1 MEIYQAVADFS
12 EDLVLAYL
20 REQSEAVGIP
30 FKFSAHEDIG
40 DDGRGSCSSDE
51 DRPAGRDSEHDMRTG
66 RGGEDDLGTPG
77 CVRVKDRARSI
88 DSGVCVETKRENGR
102 GKKTAPTENGGRE
115 WWNETDGLRASP
127 KAQGS
132 QDVCRY
138 DSEAFGYSDDSVRH
152 LHEAHASQ
160 SSLVLAFRKGDLFG
174 AVEQDEVGRWWGVL
188 ALRSGRLGYVPCSYM
203 KFLEQRHYWLTV
215 TGERSSREVHVKALG
230 ELQTATARLP
240 HPEVVYGAMIPEPDY
255 SDDEREATVTK
266 QAALISRNN
275 QVNASSP
282 AKKEKDAGEGNKG
295 RMDENGLIMPKKLV
309 NPCLEST
316 EKKSLHREL
325 LYNQK
330 RGVNVL
336 NQKTEL
342 QKAMEK
348 HNDKKVLKE
357 IQKEKEAALTPF
369 QKALDERAQRIEQME
384 KAETKDVENEKDKC
398 EFQKIHAKVRAKME
412 VQ

>member
-1 MEIYQAVADFS
+1 
-12 EDLVLAYL
+12 
-20 REQSEAVGIP
+20 
-30 FKFSAHEDIG
+30 
-40 DDGRGSCSSDE
+40 
-51 DRPAGRDSEHDMRTG
+51 
-66 RGGEDDLGTPG
+66 
-77 CVRVKDRARSI
+77 
-88 DSGVCVETKRENGR
+88 
-102 GKKTAPTENGGRE
+102 
-115 WWNETDGLRASP
+115 
-127 KAQGS
+127 
-132 QDVCRY
+132 
-138 DSEAFGYSDDSVRH
+138 
-152 LHEAHASQ
+152 
-160 SSLVLAFRKGDLFG
+160 
-174 AVEQDEVGRWWGVL
+174 
-188 ALRSGRLGYVPCSYM
+188 
-203 KFLEQRHYWLTV
+203 
-215 TGERSSREVHVKALG
+215 
-230 ELQTATARLP
+230 
-240 HPEVVYGAMIPEPDY
+240 MIPEPDY

>member
-1 MEIYQAVADFS
+1 MPLKRSSSVAMPYAGGGKGESGRKGFCITACSTEEWAATLAMLSNMPRAHYTRRQHRNSDS
-12 EDLVLAYL
+12 ETTS
-20 REQSEAVGIP
+20 RS
-30 FKFSAHEDIG
+30 K
-40 DDGRGSCSSDE
+40 SSDHNRHRSASDGKE
-51 DRPAGRDSEHDMRTG
+51 RSGSSSGSDSFSGQSKRSTSSSKHKEHRHHQ
-66 RGGEDDLGTPG
+66 RQS
-77 CVRVKDRARSI
+77 AAS
-88 DSGVCVETKRENGR
+88 S
-102 GKKTAPTENGGRE
+102 TAA
-115 WWNETDGLRASP
+115 ASP
-127 KAQGS
+127 S
-132 QDVCRY
+132 RN
-138 DSEAFGYSDDSVRH
+138 
-152 LHEAHASQ
+152 
-160 SSLVLAFRKGDLFG
+160 SSSSK
-174 AVEQDEVGRWWGVL
+174 
-188 ALRSGRLGYVPCSYM
+188 S
-203 KFLEQRHYWLTV
+203 
-215 TGERSSREVHVKALG
+215 SSREVHVKALG

-282 AKKEKDAGEGNKG
+282 AKKEKDTGEGNKD

-330 RGVNVL
+330 RGVSVL

>member
-1 MEIYQAVADFS
+1 MRQKV
-12 EDLVLAYL
+12 
-20 REQSEAVGIP
+20 
-30 FKFSAHEDIG
+30 H
-40 DDGRGSCSSDE
+40 GS
-51 DRPAGRDSEHDMRTG
+51 RHPRFT
-66 RGGEDDLGTPG
+66 
-77 CVRVKDRARSI
+77 
-88 DSGVCVETKRENGR
+88 
-102 GKKTAPTENGGRE
+102 TA
-115 WWNETDGLRASP
+115 
-127 KAQGS
+127 Q
-132 QDVCRY
+132 
-138 DSEAFGYSDDSVRH
+138 
-152 LHEAHASQ
+152 
-160 SSLVLAFRKGDLFG
+160 
-174 AVEQDEVGRWWGVL
+174 
-188 ALRSGRLGYVPCSYM
+188 
-203 KFLEQRHYWLTV
+203 
-215 TGERSSREVHVKALG
+215 
-230 ELQTATARLP
+230 
-240 HPEVVYGAMIPEPDY
+240 VVYGAMIPEPDY

-282 AKKEKDAGEGNKG
+282 AKKEKDVGEGNKG

-330 RGVNVL
+330 RGVSVL

-369 QKALDERAQRIEQME
+369 QKALDERAQRIEQLE

>member
-1 MEIYQAVADFS
+1 MEIYRAIADFS

-20 REQSEAVGIP
+20 RERSEAVGIP
-30 FKFSAHEDIG
+30 CKFSVFEDGG
-40 DDGRGSCSSDE
+40 DDGRGSSSDE
-51 DRPAGRDSEHDMRTG
+51 DRVLGREGEHEARTWRERDG
-66 RGGEDDLGTPG
+66 TEDEAVVSV

-102 GKKTAPTENGGRE
+102 GRKTTTENGGRE
-115 WWNETDGLRASP
+115 WMGGNEAEACGGGGYGGARVSCRAEGGG
-127 KAQGS
+127 QE
-132 QDVCRY
+132 VCKY
-138 DSEAFGYSDDSVRH
+138 DSEAPGYCEESSGHLLETHPARDS
-152 LHEAHASQ
+152 A
-160 SSLVLAFRKGDLFG
+160 SSLVLAFRRGDLFG
-174 AVEQDEVGRWWGVL
+174 AVEQEEAGQWWGVL
-188 ALRSGRLGYVPCSYM
+188 ALRSGRLGYVPSSYL
-203 KFLEQRHYWLTV
+203 K
-215 TGERSSREVHVKALG
+215 SSREVHLKALG
-230 ELQTATARLP
+230 ELQTAAARLP

-255 SDDEREATVTK
+255 SDDERDAAGTK
-266 QAALISRNN
+266 QAALVSRNN

-282 AKKEKDAGEGNKG
+282 APKEGGANTG
-295 RMDENGLIMPKKLV
+295 RLDEKGLIMPKKLV
-309 NPCLEST
+309 NPNMEST

-330 RGVNVL
+330 RGVSVL

-357 IQKEKEAALTPF
+357 IQKEKEASLTPF
-369 QKALDERAQRIEQME
+369 QKALDERAQKLEQME
-384 KAETKDVENEKDKC
+384 KAENKDPENEKATC